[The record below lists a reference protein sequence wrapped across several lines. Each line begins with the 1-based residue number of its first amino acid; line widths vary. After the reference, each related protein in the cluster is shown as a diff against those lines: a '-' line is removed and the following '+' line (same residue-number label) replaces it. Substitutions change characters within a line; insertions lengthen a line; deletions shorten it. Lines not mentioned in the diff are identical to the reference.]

1 MKSISKPWSVSQL
14 GENPFTPED
23 CLLSETEN
31 EKLKLNINSNIV
43 LEKEETLNI
52 PNLSSQFEYI
62 EIARGEARDG
72 GAAVVHIYELEKE
85 EE

>member
-31 EKLKLNINSNIV
+31 EKLKGIDHSWWI
-43 LEKEETLNI
+43 
-52 PNLSSQFEYI
+52 
-62 EIARGEARDG
+62 
-72 GAAVVHIYELEKE
+72 
-85 EE
+85 